1 MRPWGLDLTRI
12 EIPVGV
18 WQGAKDRMAPYAHG
32 QWLAAAIPHARA
44 RLFDVE
50 GHISLVTRMDDVL
63 ADLREMATLA

>member
-18 WQGAKDRMAPYAHG
+18 WQRAKDRMAPYAHG